1 MGNTAIVFSGQG
13 AQYSGMGKYLYDNY
27 DSAKEVFSRA
37 EKLRKGTISQCF
49 EGSKEELDKTE
60 NTQPCLFAVDL
71 AAAYA
76 LEEAGVTAK
85 GAAGF
90 SLGEVAGVVFCG
102 MLDFEEG
109 FRLVC
114 KRAALMAEAARES
127 GGVMAAVLKISAEA
141 VEKLCTESEGFY
153 PVNYNCEG
161 QTVVAG
167 VSDKLA
173 LFSEKVSA
181 AGGKVIKLAVSG
193 AFHSPYM
200 QKAYEKFN
208 KFASQIEFS
217 KPRIPL
223 YANVTALPYGNPAE
237 LLPLQI
243 KSPVLWRKTIE
254 NMISEGFDT
263 FIEAGAGNTLSG
275 LIKRINGAVKIYGT
289 NNKEEF
295 KAALSACKW

>member
-27 DSAKEVFSRA
+27 NSAKEVFLRA
-37 EKLRKGTISQCF
+37 EKLRRGTISQCF

-60 NTQPCLFAVDL
+60 NTQPCLFTVDL

-76 LEEAGVTAK
+76 LEEVGIKAE

-102 MLDFEEG
+102 MLNFEEG
-109 FRLVC
+109 FGLVC
-114 KRAALMAEAARES
+114 QRAALMAEAARES
-127 GGVMAAVLKISAEA
+127 DGVMAAVLKISAET
-141 VEKLCTESEGFY
+141 VEKLCAETDGFY

-167 VSDKLA
+167 ISDKLT
-173 LFSEKVSA
+173 LFAEKVSA
-181 AGGKVIKLAVSG
+181 AGGRVIKLAVSG

-208 KFASQIEFS
+208 KLTSQIKFNQP
-217 KPRIPL
+217 KIPL
-223 YANVTALPYGNPAE
+223 YANVTALPYGEAAE

-243 KSPVLWRKTIE
+243 KSPVLWRKTVE
-254 NMISEGFDT
+254 NMIWEGFDT

-295 KAALSACKW
+295 EAALSACK